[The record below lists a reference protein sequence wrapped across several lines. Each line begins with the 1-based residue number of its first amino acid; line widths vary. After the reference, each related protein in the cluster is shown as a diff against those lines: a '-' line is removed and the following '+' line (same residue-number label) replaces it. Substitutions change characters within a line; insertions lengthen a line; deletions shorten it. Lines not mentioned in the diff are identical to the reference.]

1 MKRKAEA
8 KPGKPNLPK
17 GATKAKGIQAR
28 RTASD
33 AKIDAQRKA
42 LKLER
47 YEKVAHQRRVVKDE
61 DVGRAEE
68 KKLEARR
75 LASAR
80 NVLSRQKEL
89 YGTKKFTGETLGDYG
104 IVYPVNPEYGYSYKE
119 GRANEAMG
127 KEDERSH
134 HAEAHQKHLEKIRN
148 LPSTHL
154 RGATGGGGAERVRG
168 LMGMGSAGG
177 TVPKKFVIRKKDD
190 K

>member
-1 MKRKAEA
+1 MVRIGKRKLTSRDNASPFIPTGGA
-8 KPGKPNLPK
+8 KL
-17 GATKAKGIQAR
+17 KGIQAR
-28 RTASD
+28 RSASD

-42 LKLER
+42 LKSER
-47 YEKVAHQRRVVKDE
+47 YEKVAHQRRVVKEE

-104 IVYPVNPEYGYSYKE
+104 IVYPVNPEYGSPYKE
-119 GRANEAMG
+119 GRANEAME

-134 HAEAHQKHLEKIRN
+134 HAEAHQKHLGKIRN

-154 RGATGGGGAERVRG
+154 RGATGGGGYELVRSHI
-168 LMGMGSAGG
+168 GMGSAGR
-177 TVPKKFVIRKKDD
+177 TA
-190 K
+190 